1 MRPIRINNSIKIRFE
16 KLIDDE
22 LDKYDSVLSK
32 TRRNILELEDSLHR
46 KCQIEVLNDITA
58 NFKEF
63 ILKTPEDQEIL
74 VKLWGKKYPNL
85 FYSIPKK
92 GRRKSTNTF
101 GQKILRAL
109 NYNAFRKEYADKIID
124 IIGLKTCPYC
134 NAMLAIVVPNCK
146 GKQVSRFQL
155 DHYYPKSKYPLL
167 SISLFNLIP
176 SCGNCNIRKGRKNVK
191 LSLDFHLY
199 GIKTP
204 LNAFKFKIPSSS
216 VSTYLSTNN
225 IEDIEIDFENGI
237 DADKKYAEHHD
248 QSYDIQG
255 IYNTQKDVVEE
266 LFWKAKAYNKS
277 RIEELSKILNLDKVQ
292 IKRMVIGSYIE
303 NEDIHK
309 RPLTK
314 FTQDIARQLKLI

>member
-1 MRPIRINNSIKIRFE
+1 MRPIKINDSIKTSFE
-16 KLIDDE
+16 KLIDEE
-22 LDKYDSVLSK
+22 LNKNDSVLSK
-32 TRRNILELEDSLHR
+32 AKRNILALQASLNR
-46 KCQIEVLNDITA
+46 RSQIEVLSEIATD
-58 NFKEF
+58 FKVF
-63 ILKTPEDQEIL
+63 LLKTPEEQDVL
-74 VKLWGKKYPNL
+74 VKTWAKKYPEI
-85 FYSIPKK
+85 FYSSTKK
-92 GRRKSTNTF
+92 YKRKKTNTF
-101 GQKILRAL
+101 GVKILSSLNFKSFRA
-109 NYNAFRKEYADKIID
+109 EYAHKIIET
-124 IIGLKTCPYC
+124 IEIKTCPYC
-134 NAMLAIVVPNCK
+134 NAMLAIVIPNYK
-146 GKQVSRFQL
+146 GNQVARFQL

-167 SISLFNLIP
+167 SISFFNLIP
-176 SCGNCNIRKGRKNVK
+176 SCGNCNITKGRKDVK

-204 LNAFKFKIPSSS
+204 LNAFMFKIPSSS

-225 IEDIEIDFENGI
+225 IEDIEIEFENGI
-237 DADKKYAEHHD
+237 DADKNYALHHD
-248 QSYDIQG
+248 QSYDIHG

-277 RIEELSKILNLDKVQ
+277 RIEELSKILNLTKAQ

>member
-1 MRPIRINNSIKIRFE
+1 MRPIRINNSIKIRFAT
-16 KLIDDE
+16 LIDDE
-22 LDKYDSVLSK
+22 LARVGSALFKAKCNIQVLKSSLSK
-32 TRRNILELEDSLHR
+32 P
-46 KCQIEVLNDITA
+46 CQIAVLDDITA

-63 ILKTPEDQEIL
+63 ILKTPEEQENY
-74 VKLWGKKYPNL
+74 VKLWDKKYTNL
-85 FYSIPKK
+85 FYSSPKK
-92 GRRKSTNTF
+92 PKRKRTNAF
-101 GQKILRAL
+101 GNKILRAL
-109 NYNAFRKEYADKIID
+109 NYKAFRKEYADKIVD

-146 GKQVSRFQL
+146 GKQVCRFQL

-176 SCGNCNIRKGRKNVK
+176 SCGNCNIRKGRKDVK

-237 DADKKYAEHHD
+237 DADKKYAEHHN
-248 QSYDIQG
+248 QSYDIYG

-266 LFWKAKAYNKS
+266 LFWKAKAYNKT
-277 RIEELSKILNLDKVQ
+277 RINELADLLDLDKAQV
-292 IKRMVIGSYIE
+292 KRMVIGSYIDY
-303 NEDIHK
+303 EDIHK

-314 FTQDIARQLKLI
+314 FTQDIAKQLKLI